1 MTVGKQNEGF
11 CYLKE
16 QWLVDVLRWKNMY
29 GGGYLNWV
37 KDERIVN
44 EFFLELINIGRV
56 AATALRIL
64 FSFPRLSKNLV

>member
-1 MTVGKQNEGF
+1 
-11 CYLKE
+11 
-16 QWLVDVLRWKNMY
+16 MY